1 MLILQLLGLRTM
13 MYRNIVANH
22 EAYLRRKLEEQQQAI
37 EMEGRR
43 FMGLQFLDLG
53 CRDHHL
59 GSPMPLEQ
67 SQGQLLNPDKL
78 LAFLH
83 W

>member
-1 MLILQLLGLRTM
+1 M

-43 FMGLQFLDLG
+43 FIGLQLLDLR

-59 GSPMPLEQ
+59 GSPMPLGQ
-67 SQGQLLNPDKL
+67 SQGQLLNPDKFLAL
-78 LAFLH
+78 LH
-83 W
+83 Q

>member
-1 MLILQLLGLRTM
+1 M

-22 EAYLRRKLEEQQQAI
+22 EAYLRRKLEEQQQTAKLQQAI

-43 FMGLQFLDLG
+43 FIGLQLLDLR

-59 GSPMPLEQ
+59 GSPMPLGQ
-67 SQGQLLNPDKL
+67 SQGQLLNPDNFLAL
-78 LAFLH
+78 LH
-83 W
+83 Q

>member
-1 MLILQLLGLRTM
+1 M

-43 FMGLQFLDLG
+43 FIGLQLLDLR

-59 GSPMPLEQ
+59 GSPMPLGQ
-67 SQGQLLNPDKL
+67 SQGQLLNQDKFLAL
-78 LAFLH
+78 LH
-83 W
+83 Q